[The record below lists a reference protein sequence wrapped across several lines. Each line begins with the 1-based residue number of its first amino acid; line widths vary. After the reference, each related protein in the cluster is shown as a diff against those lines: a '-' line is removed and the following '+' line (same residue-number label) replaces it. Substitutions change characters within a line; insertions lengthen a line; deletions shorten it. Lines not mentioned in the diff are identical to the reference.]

1 MSFLTRNGQMDSSTF
16 AAYIPDLYSASLHKG
31 SCGRIGV
38 VGGSPEYT
46 GAPYYAGISALK
58 FGADLTYVF
67 CAKQAAQSI
76 KSYSPELMV
85 VPIYDQDQ
93 VDATNSTDTMVERV
107 TISFPRLHGLLVGCG
122 LGRHPIILSA
132 VKKILENA
140 RDAGLIV
147 VLDADALS
155 LLSQGEL
162 TAVQGNPKV
171 ILTPNVVEYKRLWSS
186 VNSGDRSSSSSS
198 SQDET
203 SVGSVVG
210 SPQDVERLAQKLGG
224 VTIVLK
230 GEHDIVSNGT
240 LTLVGN
246 EVGGRKR
253 SGGQGDVLAGC
264 IVTACAWM
272 KSSVETLPYACA
284 AACAVVKRAS
294 RKAFNKELR
303 AMTAPDVID
312 QLGASFQS
320 FFPTQPVDA
329 KI

>member
-1 MSFLTRNGQMDSSTF
+1 MDSSTF
-16 AAYIPDLYSASLHKG
+16 AAYIPNLYSASLHKG

-58 FGADLTYVF
+58 FGADLAYVF
-67 CAKQAAQSI
+67 CAKSAAPSI

-132 VKKILENA
+132 VEKILENA

-186 VNSGDRSSSSSS
+186 VNSGDSNSSSSSSSSSS

-203 SVGSVVG
+203 SVGLL
-210 SPQDVERLAQKLGG
+210 PQDVERLAQKLGG

-230 GEHDIVSNGT
+230 SERDIVSNGT

-264 IVTACAWM
+264 IVTACAWS

>member
-1 MSFLTRNGQMDSSTF
+1 MDSTF
-16 AAYIPDLYSASLHKG
+16 AQYVPDLYSASHHKG

-58 FGADLTYVF
+58 FGADLTFVF
-67 CAKQAAQSI
+67 AAKQAANAI

-85 VPIYDQDQ
+85 VPVYDQDQ
-93 VDATNSTDTMVERV
+93 VDETNSADMMVERV
-107 TISFPRLHGLLVGCG
+107 TGSFPRLHGLLVGCG
-122 LGRHPIILSA
+122 LGRHPVMLSA
-132 VKKILENA
+132 VEKILACA
-140 RDAGLIV
+140 RDANLIV

-155 LLSQGEL
+155 LLCHGDL
-162 TAVQGNPKV
+162 AVVQGNRKV

-186 VNSGDRSSSSSS
+186 VHSGDGSSS
-198 SQDET
+198 SQDE
-203 SVGSVVG
+203 SSVG
-210 SPQDVERLAQKLGG
+210 SPQDVELLAQKLGG
-224 VTIVLK
+224 VTVVLK
-230 GEHDIVSNGT
+230 SERDVVSNGT
-240 LTLVGN
+240 LTLICE

-264 IVTACAWM
+264 IVTACAWS